1 MKKNYSSWSKDELRT
16 ILGMTKTQ
24 QCQFLDNW
32 LAASEKEILTDFEE
46 LNLKWLHQK
55 GRDRIDVWQ
64 EAELRDQFI
73 SGITGLVD
81 FYSYEHFFNAFSER
95 TLSATVQEVELTGK
109 VAWMVATGEEIPQQ
123 PFFFIHEYKKEE
135 ANTNT
140 NASGRAQLYAMMRAA
155 QELNS
160 DEKVPI
166 YGCYV
171 LGRFWFFTTL
181 VDTHYC
187 ITEAYTSTILESLL
201 EIVKILKA
209 QKALIIKRIEQVENN
224 R

>member
-1 MKKNYSSWSKDELRT
+1 MKKTYSSWSKDELRT
-16 ILGMTKTQ
+16 ILGLTKTKK
-24 QCQFLDNW
+24 CQFLNNW
-32 LAASEKEILTDFEE
+32 LAASETEVLTEFEE
-46 LNLKWLHQK
+46 VNLKWLHEK

-73 SGITGLVD
+73 SVITGLVD

-109 VAWMVATGEEIPQQ
+109 VDWMVATGEEIPQQ

-135 ANTNT
+135 ANTNA

-160 DEKVPI
+160 DKEVPI

-181 VDTHYC
+181 VDNQYC
-187 ITEAYTSTILESLL
+187 ITEAYTATILESLQV
-201 EIVKILKA
+201 IVKILKA
-209 QKALIIKRIEQVENN
+209 QKTLIIERIEQVQSA